1 MYAKLMIEYARA
13 HAAER
18 GWLRHLYS
26 SVPVAMA
33 LVVAVLPFALKR
45 NAAPSARP
53 QAVVPTTHAALKTPL
68 AQMLVLTE
76 VKKRV
81 VLPLDQSQRA
91 VASYITRKYGVSAD
105 VVSEF
110 VRTAYAAAKQYGV
123 DPLLVVSMM
132 AVESSFNPI
141 AESYAGAKGL
151 MQIIPKYHPEK
162 FVEFGGEQSV
172 FDPRV
177 NILVGA
183 RIVREYLLAA
193 SGDLFT
199 ALQTYSG
206 GLADKQAVYTNRVL
220 DTKDQLDEI
229 TGVPKMD
236 RSVRM
241 VQIEPMGKLAGIRM
255 PVSITSPTNV
265 VPLNP
270 VTPAPE
276 LLNSPPATHTQP
288 AMPVEEAAHTP
299 PLTPVVP
306 PQATPQQPAGASLT

>member
-18 GWLRHLYS
+18 GWSRHLYS

-33 LVVAVLPFALKR
+33 LAVAVLPFALKR
-45 NAAPSARP
+45 EAAPVAKPRAAAQPST
-53 QAVVPTTHAALKTPL
+53 QATSKTPL
-68 AQMLVLTE
+68 AQLVVLPD
-76 VKKRV
+76 VMKRA

-110 VRTAYAAAKQYGV
+110 VRTAYAAARQYGV

-151 MQIIPKYHPEK
+151 MQIIPRYHPEK

-229 TGVPKMD
+229 TGAPKMD
-236 RSVRM
+236 RAGRV
-241 VQIEPMGKLAGIRM
+241 VQIEPMGKLAGIRAPSPMTTAM
-255 PVSITSPTNV
+255 PVAPPAPT
-265 VPLNP
+265 
-270 VTPAPE
+270 PE
-276 LLNSPPATHTQP
+276 LLNMPPVPAAQP
-288 AMPVEEAAHTP
+288 AKPAEEAAHTP
-299 PLTPVVP
+299 PTTVVP
-306 PQATPQQPAGASLT
+306 PQAAPQLPSASGASLT